1 MTDHFKD
8 CRPGD
13 VVTVTSAYTGKFS
26 DVARHG
32 YDVLVGRLHYK
43 RDDPAIVSVTV
54 EPRPLKVGDRVIEAG
69 DMKKAPGTLVAIGR
83 EFGLVIWDY
92 CDQELPHPLSN
103 LEHVND

>member
-8 CRPGD
+8 CKPGD
-13 VVTVTSAYTGKFS
+13 VVTVTLRGH
-26 DVARHG
+26 VAFHDKHPG
-32 YDVLVGRLHYK
+32 TVWVGEFIFDL
-43 RDDPAIVSVTV
+43 DDSAIVSVTV
-54 EPRPLKVGDRVIEAG
+54 EPRPLAVGDRVIEAG

-103 LEHVND
+103 LERVND